1 MVVYEVGLITNGL
14 PVITQSYH
22 ETIRGDSIVR
32 SGFFT
37 ALQSFAEEAFA
48 DITEEF
54 KMRKY
59 VVYLKR
65 TDWGKEVNTTSILYA
80 LCSKESRSGPIK
92 QCLNSLSEKIN
103 EYDYPV
109 NGAIDTSIFAKL
121 KPVIDEIFEDQRH
134 RPYDRAKKLFG

>member
-1 MVVYEVGLITNGL
+1 MVVYEVGLISNGL
-14 PVITQSYH
+14 PIITQSYH
-22 ETIRGDSIVR
+22 ETIRGDSIIR
-32 SGFFT
+32 SGFFS

-92 QCLNSLSEKIN
+92 QCLNTLAEKIM
-103 EYDYPV
+103 EYEYPSA
-109 NGAIDTSIFAKL
+109 GAIDTSL
-121 KPVIDEIFEDQRH
+121 YNELRPTIDEIFEDQRH